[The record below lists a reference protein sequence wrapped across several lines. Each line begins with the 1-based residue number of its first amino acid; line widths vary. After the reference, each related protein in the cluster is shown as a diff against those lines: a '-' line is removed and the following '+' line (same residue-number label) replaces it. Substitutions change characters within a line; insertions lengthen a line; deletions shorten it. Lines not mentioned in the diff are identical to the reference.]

1 MDAPTNND
9 MVELIEQAYSS
20 IEEVCSQL
28 DDGDWDKPTDLKG
41 WSVKDNL
48 AHLAHY
54 EAHAAGRPSPDDIDV
69 GHRAHVK
76 DDFQIRNE
84 RGVEYRRPWPGAK
97 VLDEFREATTE
108 RAKVLRGLDPDGW
121 EQPVSL
127 PAGDFQ
133 QGQILAIRTMDLYY
147 HEQDIRRAVGK
158 PGHLNGDVA
167 RFAFGRLA
175 RGMGMVTA
183 KHAGAPD
190 GTRVRFAIGEPG
202 RTFDIVVEDGRGNVK
217 DPEGEPTATFSG
229 DFETFLCVAGGRWS
243 PERAISDG
251 RWIAEGDPEQI
262 AKIHERISVI
272 P

>member
-1 MDAPTNND
+1 MAELTNPQ
-9 MVELIEQAYSS
+9 MVELIEQTFSS

-28 DDGDWDKPTDLKG
+28 DDPDWDTSTDLPG

-54 EAHAAGRPSPDDIDV
+54 ESQAVGRPSPEDIDV
-69 GHRAHVK
+69 SHRAHAT
-76 DDFQIRNE
+76 DDFAVRNE
-84 RGVEYRRPWPGAK
+84 RGVEYRRPWPGTK
-97 VLDEFREATTE
+97 VLDEFLEATTE

-133 QGQILAIRTMDLYY
+133 QGQILGIRTMDLYY

-167 RFAFGRLA
+167 RFAFERLA

-190 GTRVRFAIGEPG
+190 GTRVRFAIGAPG
-202 RTFDIVVEDGRGNVK
+202 RTFDIFVEGGRGNMK
-217 DPEGEPTATFSG
+217 DPEGEPVATFTG
-229 DFETFLCVAGGRWS
+229 DFETFLCVAGGRWG
-243 PERAISDG
+243 PQRAIADG
-251 RWIAEGDPEQI
+251 RWTAEGDEHLI
-262 AKIHERISVI
+262 GKIHERISVL